1 MTDLTAGLSGL
12 ILLVLAALV
21 PALVYL
27 SWVRR
32 SERYRT
38 APWGPILGAFF
49 YGAVFATIIS
59 AFVEV
64 ALVALGTEVS
74 ATYPAP
80 EFTFL
85 NGSSSLGAFFLVLVI
100 APFVEEGFKAL
111 AVSRYS
117 TAIRQLPD
125 GVVFGAAV
133 GLGFGFFE
141 TFLYG
146 LGAWLTGGIVAG
158 LGLIVVRSLSSVLLH
173 GSSTAMFGYG
183 YARGRLTP
191 QGGAGSY
198 YLLAVLMHSSF
209 NALASLGAILV
220 FLGVGSTT
228 AEYAS
233 LLGLVLAI
241 GYAFGAMDHARTII
255 RRTDFPGAEATHPR
269 FRPPP
274 ARAGP
279 PGSSRRP

>member
-1 MTDLTAGLSGL
+1 MTDLGSGLSGL
-12 ILLVLAALV
+12 LLLVLAALV
-21 PALVYL
+21 PALLYL
-27 SWVRR
+27 AWVRQ

-49 YGAVFATIIS
+49 YGALFATVVS

-64 ALVALGTEVS
+64 ILVALGTEVS
-74 ATYPAP
+74 GAYPAP

-85 NGSSSLGAFFLVLVI
+85 NGSSPLGAFFLVLVI
-100 APFVEEGFKAL
+100 APFVEEGFKAA
-111 AVSRYS
+111 AVTRYAG
-117 TAIRQLPD
+117 AIRILPD

-146 LGAWLTGGIVAG
+146 VGAWLTGGIVAG
-158 LGLIVVRSLSSVLLH
+158 LGLIVVRSVSSVLLH

-191 QGGAGSY
+191 SGGAGSY
-198 YLLAVLMHSSF
+198 YLLAVGMHSSF
-209 NALASLGAILV
+209 NALASLGALLV
-220 FLGVGSTT
+220 FLGVGSTP
-228 AEYAS
+228 ADWAS
-233 LLGLVLAI
+233 LLGLILAI
-241 GYAFGAMDHARTII
+241 GYVFAAIDHARTII

-274 ARAGP
+274 ARSPRAVGP
-279 PGSSRRP
+279 KRP